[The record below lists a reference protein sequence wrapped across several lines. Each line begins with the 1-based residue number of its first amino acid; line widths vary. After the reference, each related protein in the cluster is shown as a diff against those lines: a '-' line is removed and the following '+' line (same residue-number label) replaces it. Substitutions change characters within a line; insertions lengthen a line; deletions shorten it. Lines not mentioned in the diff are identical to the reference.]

1 MNPYTVDETHGAAAY
16 VEFTVAAGQSV
27 QCVQVPLTSP
37 LSRTLAGGHRHVI
50 GWL

>member
-27 QCVQVPLTSP
+27 QCVQVPFPARWRAATG
-37 LSRTLAGGHRHVI
+37 T
-50 GWL
+50 